1 MSVASKIS
9 SGVLGGATTKLARS
23 MTRKALHDGRGRPR
37 VPAAARQRNGVVAM
51 LAWAAALGVFLAIAD
66 VLMEQRKTTAPG
78 Q

>member
-1 MSVASKIS
+1 MRAASMIG

-23 MTRKALHDGRGRPR
+23 MTRKALHDQRGRPR
-37 VPAAARQRNGVVAM
+37 VPAAARKRNGVVAM

-66 VLMEQRKTTAPG
+66 VMMEQRNTTAPR